1 MPASA
6 TLVGAAM
13 GLGVQF
19 YSNAVRKLP
28 LMRREFTRGASRN
41 GIPSVLLFAGLP
53 PSLLVPLLQRL
64 SSLLT
69 LRCASDPFV
78 SPLLRF
84 DPSISPLH
92 LLSSD

>member
-28 LMRREFTRGASRN
+28 LMRREFTRGAVASAAAAAVAAASSLIAFSMN
-41 GIPSVLLFAGLP
+41 GRQLASVLSFSNSNP
-53 PSLLVPLLQRL
+53 NRL
-64 SSLLT
+64 
-69 LRCASDPFV
+69 ASP
-78 SPLLRF
+78 
-84 DPSISPLH
+84 
-92 LLSSD
+92 